1 MMSYMQIIVVALLA
15 AFLASAA
22 PIEIPLWPEG
32 AIPDREDSQ
41 TIPLLNVVLPADRT
55 NDTLLIISPGGKLH
69 VFSGRKH
76 ADLPRGTWH
85 DLVWTWIERTV
96 K

>member
-41 TIPLLNVVLPADRT
+41 TIPSLNVVLPADRT
-55 NDTLLIISPGGKLH
+55 NDTLLIISLGGTSC
-69 VFSGRKH
+69 VFR
-76 ADLPRGTWH
+76 PQTRGSSA
-85 DLVWTWIERTV
+85 RNMA
-96 K
+96 

>member
-1 MMSYMQIIVVALLA
+1 MMSHMQIIVVALLA

-41 TIPLLNVVLPADRT
+41 TIPLLNVVFPADRT
-55 NDTLLIISPGGKLH
+55 NDTLLIISPGGTSC
-69 VFSGRKH
+69 VFRPQARRSS
-76 ADLPRGTWH
+76 AWNMA
-85 DLVWTWIERTV
+85 
-96 K
+96 